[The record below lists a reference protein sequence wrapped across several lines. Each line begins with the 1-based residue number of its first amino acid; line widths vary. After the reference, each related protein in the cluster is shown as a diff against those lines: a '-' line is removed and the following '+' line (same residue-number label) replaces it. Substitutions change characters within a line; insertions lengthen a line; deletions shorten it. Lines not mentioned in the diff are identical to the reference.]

1 MLTSESVRSGRKAN
15 FYITENSFIDN
26 YAKEAG
32 PLGTALYHVLE
43 RYMNYETRST
53 WVGTA
58 KMADILSVSQ
68 RTVQRHLKALEDL
81 KLIRILRSE
90 TRTVYVVMPVPPRAK
105 AAPTIPLFDA
115 ITEEDIMRIGDINDA
130 WATSVSRSAT
140 PVTPKAI
147 RVSPEATS
155 VSHTSD
161 TSDAPYKEE
170 QNLLNKTQEQDFLNK
185 ASEQS
190 NSEIRQTAER
200 IIDILGL
207 SDSFIGAAEA
217 AVGIRVKHTKLSMD
231 GIVQRITTDA
241 NAAMRIGVSHQKFLE
256 DFLAQ
261 TCAQGILDS
270 LNLPVTNSLT
280 STVTAAVK
288 AEAKDTRLSLEEA
301 AGRITNAAI
310 EDRGR
315 GTPIDRFYF
324 ENVKWR
330 SNARASKAE
339 QRKLDNL
346 EVNAR
351 AKQRLK
357 EKLGIL

>member
-1 MLTSESVRSGRKAN
+1 MLTTESVRSGRKAN

-43 RYMNYETRST
+43 RYMNCETRST

-81 KLIRILRSE
+81 KLIRILRNE

-115 ITEEDIMRIGDINDA
+115 ITDEDVIRVGDTSDA
-130 WATSVSRSAT
+130 WATPVTQKATLVTPNAT
-140 PVTPKAI
+140 PVTY
-147 RVSPEATS
+147 
-155 VSHTSD
+155 TSD
-161 TSDAPYKEE
+161 TSDVPYKEE
-170 QNLLNKTQEQDFLNK
+170 QDSFNKTTKQDLLNNT
-185 ASEQS
+185 SEEEKY
-190 NSEIRQTAER
+190 EIKETAQR
-200 IIDILGL
+200 IINILGL
-207 SDSFIGAAEA
+207 PDSLLKAATV
-217 AVGIRVKHTKLSMD
+217 AVIRLKKRNFSMD
-231 GIVQRITTDA
+231 GIVQRIRTDA
-241 NAAMRIGVSHQKFLE
+241 ILAEGMGVSNEKFME
-256 DFLAQ
+256 EFLARI
-261 TCAQGILDS
+261 CAQEILDS
-270 LNLPVTNSLT
+270 LNLPVTNSLV

-288 AEAKDTRLSLEEA
+288 AEAKDIRLSVEEA
-301 AGRITNAAI
+301 AARITSAAI
-310 EDRGR
+310 SDRRR
-315 GTPIDRFYF
+315 GTSIDRFYF

-330 SNARASKAE
+330 SNVRASKAE
-339 QRKLDNL
+339 QRKNDNL

-351 AKQRLK
+351 AKQRLR